1 VLVFVFLG
9 VRQWLLQDWG
19 RESSLADPDSG
30 VDALAQVQFGM
41 KDGAATLR
49 RELASFPTDAPL
61 LVIGKG
67 DDWRL
72 TEAYYLLSYLAWP
85 RPVWCKG
92 FTPDG
97 RPAKFENP
105 PPPGV
110 KPVAMFVFNL
120 PLPPGATAR
129 PLGDRLGVMPAPR

>member
-1 VLVFVFLG
+1 MAFAFFGL
-9 VRQWLLQDWG
+9 RSWLLQQWA
-19 RESSLADPDSG
+19 RTPSLNDPDAG
-30 VDALAQVQFGM
+30 LDAMAQVQFGM
-41 KDGAATLR
+41 DHGAATLR
-49 RELASFPTDAPL
+49 HELASFPSDAPL
-61 LVIGKG
+61 LVVGSG

-92 FTPDG
+92 FMPDG

-110 KPVAMFVFNL
+110 KPEAMFVFNL
-120 PLPPGATAR
+120 PLPTGAPGR
-129 PLGDRLGVMPAPR
+129 SLGERLQVMSAPR